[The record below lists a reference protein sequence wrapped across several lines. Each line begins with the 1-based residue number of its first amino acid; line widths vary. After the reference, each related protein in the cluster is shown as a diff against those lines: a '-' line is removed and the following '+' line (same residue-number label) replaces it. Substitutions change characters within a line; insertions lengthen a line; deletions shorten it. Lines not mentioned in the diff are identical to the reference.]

1 MMMKSM
7 VVAAAVMAT
16 AAPAFAQGKRN
27 DDSVGKAE
35 IENKLR
41 GLRITLDF
49 KNATLQA
56 VADYIREIADV
67 NLVVSNKVEGKG
79 DDISIKVQDISLKS
93 VLSLV
98 LKPKG
103 LTYVIRDG
111 VLMLTTIEDA
121 NEDVIMEI
129 YDVRDLLYPIKD
141 FPGVDISLAS
151 DSIGTTALD
160 SGSETEGLVMPL
172 EEIVKAH
179 SGGKTWEENPKAAC
193 SLQNGLLV
201 IKQTREVHKQ
211 VRRLI
216 GKLRDFK

>member
-1 MMMKSM
+1 MKTILTAAF
-7 VVAAAVMAT
+7 VAVLALPAAAQDKKESDVIAR
-16 AAPAFAQGKRN
+16 QQ
-27 DDSVGKAE
+27 
-35 IENKLR
+35 IEAKLKN
-41 GLRITLDF
+41 LRITLDF
-49 KNATLQA
+49 KDATLQA
-56 VADYIREIADV
+56 VCDYLREIADL
-67 NLVVSNKVEGKG
+67 NLFVSNKVEGQG
-79 DDISIKVQDISLKS
+79 DNLSIKVTDITLKS

-103 LTYVIRDG
+103 LTYMIKDG
-111 VLMLTTIEDA
+111 VLLITTQEEA

-141 FPGVDISLAS
+141 FPGVDISLAT
-151 DSIGTTALD
+151 DAIGTTAVAEEGGE
-160 SGSETEGLVMPL
+160 GSVMAL

-179 SGGKTWEENPKAAC
+179 TGGKTWEENTKASC

-216 GKLRDFK
+216 GQLRAYK

>member
-1 MMMKSM
+1 MI
-7 VVAAAVMAT
+7 VAAALAIA

-27 DDSVGKAE
+27 DDSVGKTE

-141 FPGVDISLAS
+141 FPGVDITLAS
-151 DSIGTTALD
+151 DAIGTTALD
-160 SGSETEGLVMPL
+160 TGGETEGLVMPL

-179 SGGKTWEENPKAAC
+179 SGGKTWEENPKASC

>member
-1 MMMKSM
+1 LI
-7 VVAAAVMAT
+7 VAAAVMIA
-16 AAPAFAQGKRN
+16 AAPAFAQGKRT

-35 IENKLR
+35 IENKLK

-67 NLVVSNKVEGKG
+67 NLVVSHKVEGKG

-111 VLMLTTIEDA
+111 VLMLTTVEDA

-141 FPGVDISLAS
+141 FPGVDISLAQ

-160 SGSETEGLVMPL
+160 SGGETEGLVMPL

-179 SGGKTWEENPKAAC
+179 SGGKTWEENPKASC